1 MSTKPDQAAD
11 TLEHRPL
18 WAVLDSLWDKLAA
31 PSPAITNAEQRR
43 QAQLLTTLLLG
54 ILSFIFVGVA
64 PVYVAL
70 RSVTQPVTRAFLIV
84 SLLLLFLS
92 YALSRTKYY
101 RAAATITL
109 TQMAVAIF
117 GTILISPTYAFDL
130 TRYLVLGVLL
140 CGIVFSLRV
149 TVLLS
154 LVYVAISLLI
164 MFVIHRPATS
174 DDFDNLIF
182 LMIGST
188 LILTFMRYHDLSEAE
203 RQRSLAAAQDDLR
216 ANRELYR
223 TLARNLPRS
232 AVLLYDHDLR
242 YLLAEGRALAQLG
255 YSKESIE
262 GKTLFDVTTPDQIRV
277 SEPLYRAALA
287 GEEAISE
294 REIEGES
301 YRVQYVPVKSDRGA
315 IIAGMTLIQNVS
327 AEKRG
332 EAALRDSE
340 KRYRLMAENAT
351 DLISVQTPDGD
362 YVYASP
368 ATYLLLGYAPDEL
381 IGHTLFDLIHADDAP
396 RVHDLYREALSTQ
409 EIVTV
414 AYRIRRANG
423 AYTWFESASRL
434 VDDPT
439 AGCQVVTASRDIS
452 ERMAASEALRHSEE
466 QLRSL
471 IASLDNLVF
480 SIDLDGYFLVYH
492 PMPLSIYD
500 TPFDTSIFIG
510 KHYRAV
516 LPGVL
521 ADKLEAAA
529 ELVTSSLSTEQ
540 IDYELQV
547 DGTERS
553 FSARISPM
561 IGASLRLLGSTVVVT
576 DVTEAMRARQREM
589 RLLALEKIQRQVAAL
604 FLEVDDPEMVI
615 NSALEIL
622 GMFFNVAR
630 AYMFK
635 LRENERLID
644 NIHEWCAPG
653 VTPQID
659 NMQNLAFDELIPS
672 LLPMLVKDG
681 IIAVEHIR
689 DLPDDVYRIFS
700 AHNTQSVMIL
710 PFFVDERLDGF
721 IGFDEINHARQWLPE
736 ESAAVRTFTQNLARV
751 LERRR
756 AQLALIEARNS
767 ALRSA
772 QLKSD
777 FVSNMSHEIRTPMT
791 GVIGMLD
798 LLRETKLD
806 EDQTEYAEIAHSSA
820 NRLLTLVNDILDFS
834 KIEAG
839 KIALENIPMDA
850 RGVITEVQSI
860 LSVQAAKKNLE
871 LRTEVGEDVP
881 ARVLGDPTRLRQ
893 VLMNLVGNAIKFTET
908 GSVRIVVTQ
917 INTVHGRSRLRF
929 EVADTGI
936 GIPAERQAN
945 IFDSFVQGDSST
957 TRRYG
962 GAGLGLAIS
971 KQLISL
977 MGSEIELRSTPSE
990 GSSFGFTVTLP
1001 IVALASRSVLNAD
1014 LKFLQ
1019 VMVVDEDSTGRY
1031 LLAEQLRLWG
1041 TNVIEASSPD
1051 QAYELLVTTARRG
1064 EEIDLIL
1071 CHSRGNPADQAL
1083 LAARLRAALDVNPP
1097 TLVQLYDE
1105 TESDVYDIRLRRP
1118 VRPSEL
1124 HDLLLNYLNG
1134 EVVVPTEPL
1143 IDDRMIPSSMFGR
1156 ILVADDEPMNRE
1168 IVVRALE
1175 QFGYKVDTARNGQE
1189 VIDQIGQHDYKLIL
1203 MDIYMPVIDGL
1214 AATRHIRALGTG
1226 KGKIPIVALTASIQ
1240 PDERQSYLDAG
1251 ISAIIGKPF
1260 SLREL
1265 RDTVE
1270 VWTAS

>member
-1 MSTKPDQAAD
+1 MIIAFA
-11 TLEHRPL
+11 L
-18 WAVLDSLWDKLAA
+18 
-31 PSPAITNAEQRR
+31 I
-43 QAQLLTTLLLG
+43 
-54 ILSFIFVGVA
+54 GVA
-64 PVYVAL
+64 PLYVAL
-70 RSVTQPVTRAFLIV
+70 RAAAQPATNAIMIV
-84 SLLLLFLS
+84 GLLMLLVS
-92 YALSRTKYY
+92 YVISRTSYY
-101 RAAATITL
+101 RAASSLTLITTAT
-109 TQMAVAIF
+109 AIF
-117 GTILISPTYAFDL
+117 GAILAGPAGATDL
-130 TRYLVLGVLL
+130 TRYLVVGVLI
-140 CGIVFSLRV
+140 CGIMFSLRITLIV
-149 TVLLS
+149 I
-154 LVYVAISLLI
+154 LVYVAISMLI
-164 MFVIHRPATS
+164 MFVIHSPATT
-174 DDFDNLIF
+174 DDFYSLAFLIV
-182 LMIGST
+182 SSA
-188 LILTFMRYHDLSEAE
+188 LILTFMRYRDLSEGD
-203 RQRSLAAAQDDLR
+203 RQRSLAATRDDLQ

-232 AVLLYDHDLR
+232 AVLLYDHELR
-242 YLLAEGRALAQLG
+242 YLLAEGTALAQIG

-262 GKTLFDVTTPDQIRV
+262 GKTLFDVVPPEQIEL

-287 GEEAISE
+287 GEEALGE
-294 REIEGES
+294 REIGGEN
-301 YRVQYVPVKSDRGA
+301 YRIQYVPVKSERGA

-327 AEKRG
+327 AEKRA
-332 EAALRDSE
+332 EAALRESE
-340 KRYRLMAENAT
+340 KRYRLIAENAT
-351 DLISVQTPDGD
+351 DLISVQNPDGI

-368 ATYLLLGYAPDEL
+368 ATHLLLGYAPDEL
-381 IGHTLFDLIHADDAP
+381 IGHTLFEFIHPDDAD
-396 RVHDLYREALSTQ
+396 RVFELYREALSTQ
-409 EIVTV
+409 ETSTI
-414 AYRIRRANG
+414 AYRIRRADG
-423 AYTWFESASRL
+423 TYTWFESASQL
-434 VDDPT
+434 VDDP
-439 AGCQVVTASRDIS
+439 AEGYQVVTASRDIS

-480 SIDLDGYFLVYH
+480 SIDLDGKFIVYH

-516 LPGVL
+516 LPGIL

-529 ELVTSSLSTEQ
+529 ELVTTSLSTEQ
-540 IDYELQV
+540 IDYELEV
-547 DGTERS
+547 DDVERF

-561 IGASLRLLGSTVVVT
+561 IGANLRLLGSTVVVS
-576 DVTEAMRARQREM
+576 DVTEAMRARQREQ

-604 FLEVDDPEMVI
+604 FLEVDDPETVI
-615 NSALEIL
+615 DSVLELL
-622 GMFFNVAR
+622 GTSFNVAR
-630 AYMFK
+630 AYMYK

-644 NIHEWCAPG
+644 NTHEWCAPG
-653 VTPQID
+653 VMPQRD

-672 LLPMLVKDG
+672 LLPMLVNDG
-681 IIAVEHIR
+681 IIAAEHIR
-689 DLPDDVYRIFS
+689 DLPEDLYRVLS
-700 AHNTQSVMIL
+700 AQNTQSVLML

-721 IGFDEINHARQWLPE
+721 IGFDESNHTRQWLPE
-736 ESAAVRTFTQNLARV
+736 ESAAVRTFAQNLARV

-756 AQLALIEARNS
+756 AQLALIEARDS

-806 EDQTEYAEIAHSSA
+806 EDQTEYAEIAHNSA

-839 KIALENIPMDA
+839 KIALENIPFDV
-850 RGVITEVQSI
+850 RGVITEIQSI
-860 LSVQAAKKNLE
+860 LSVQAAKKNLD
-871 LRTEVGEDVP
+871 LLTDVGEDVP
-881 ARVLGDPTRLRQ
+881 VRVLGDPTRLRQ
-893 VLMNLVGNAIKFTET
+893 VLMNLVGNAIKFTGT
-908 GSVRIVVTQ
+908 GSVRITATQ
-917 INTVHGRSRLRF
+917 QNAVHGRTRLRF

-936 GIPAERQAN
+936 GIPQDRQKN

-977 MGSEIELRSTPSE
+977 MGSEIELRSTPGV
-990 GSSFGFTVTLP
+990 GSTFGFTIALP
-1001 IVALASRSVLNAD
+1001 IVALATRSILNAD

-1031 LLAEQLRLWG
+1031 LLAQQLRLWG
-1041 TNVIEASSPD
+1041 ANVIEASSHD
-1051 QAYELLVTTARRG
+1051 QAYDLLVTTSRRG
-1064 EEIDLIL
+1064 EEIDLIM
-1071 CHSRGNPADQAL
+1071 CHSRATPEDQAVNV
-1083 LAARLRAALDVNPP
+1083 ARFRAAIDLNPP
-1097 TLVQLYDE
+1097 TLVQFYDE
-1105 TESDVYDIRLRRP
+1105 VECDAFDIRLQRP
-1118 VRPSEL
+1118 VRPSDL
-1124 HDLLLNYLNG
+1124 YDLLIHYLNG
-1134 EVVVPTEPL
+1134 ETVAPIEPL
-1143 IDDRMIPSSMFGR
+1143 IDDRMIPNSMFGR

-1214 AATRHIRALGTG
+1214 TATRHIRALDTI
-1226 KGKIPIVALTASIQ
+1226 KRQIPIVALTASIQ
-1240 PDERQSYLDAG
+1240 PDERQNYLDAG

-1270 VWTAS
+1270 VWTTS

>member
-1 MSTKPDQAAD
+1 MSTKLDHTADQSD
-11 TLEHRPL
+11 HRPL
-18 WAVLDSLWDKLAA
+18 RAVFDLVWNKLTL
-31 PSPAITNAEQRR
+31 PSPSVTDPEQRR
-43 QAQLLTTLLLG
+43 QAQLLTTLLIVMLSLALAG
-54 ILSFIFVGVA
+54 IA
-64 PVYVAL
+64 PVYVTL
-70 RSVTQPVTRAFLIV
+70 RSAAQPSTQAFMIV
-84 SLLLLFLS
+84 SLLMMFFS
-92 YALSRTKYY
+92 YAISRTNYY
-101 RAAATITL
+101 RVAAAITL
-109 TQMAVAIF
+109 TVTALAIF
-117 GTILISPTYAFDL
+117 GAILAAPVGAIDL
-130 TRYLVLGVLL
+130 TRYLVLGILI
-140 CGIVFSLRV
+140 CGIIFPLRV
-149 TVLLS
+149 TLIVTAGYITAS
-154 LVYVAISLLI
+154 ALI
-164 MFVIHRPATS
+164 MFVIHSPATS
-174 DDFDNLIF
+174 DDIFSMTYLI
-182 LMIGST
+182 IGSA
-188 LILTFMRYHDLSEAE
+188 LLLTFMRYRDLTEAD
-203 RQRSLAAAQDDLR
+203 RQRTLAAARDDLR

-232 AVLLYDHDLR
+232 AVLLFDHDLR
-242 YLLAEGRALAQLG
+242 YLLAEGTAAAQLG
-255 YSKESIE
+255 YSRESIE
-262 GKTLFDVTTPDQIRV
+262 GKSVFDITPPDELELV
-277 SEPLYRAALA
+277 EPLYRAALA

-294 REIEGES
+294 REINGES
-301 YRVQYVPVKSDRGA
+301 YRAQFVPVKGEHGA
-315 IIAGMTLIQNVS
+315 IIAGMALIQNVS
-327 AEKRG
+327 AEKQA
-332 EAALRDSE
+332 EVALRDSE

-368 ATYLLLGYAPDEL
+368 ATHLLLGYAPDEL
-381 IGHTLFDLIHADDAP
+381 IGHTLFDFIHPEDAP
-396 RVHDLYREALSTQ
+396 RVQELYHEALSAQ
-409 EIVTV
+409 EIITV
-414 AYRIRRANG
+414 AYRMHRADG

-434 VDDPT
+434 IDDQT
-439 AGCQVVTASRDIS
+439 AGSQVVTASRDIS

-510 KHYRAV
+510 KHYRSV

-529 ELVTSSLSTEQ
+529 ELVTTSLSTEQ
-540 IDYELQV
+540 IDYEMEV
-547 DGTERS
+547 DGAEHF

-561 IGASLRLLGSTVVVT
+561 IGANLHLLGSTVVVT
-576 DVTEAMRARQREM
+576 DVTEAMRARQRER

-604 FLEVDDPEMVI
+604 FLEVDDPEIVI
-615 NSALEIL
+615 DAVLEIL
-622 GMFFNVAR
+622 GTFFDVAR

-644 NIHEWCAPG
+644 NTHEWCAPG

-672 LLPMLVKDG
+672 LLPMLVNDG
-681 IIAVEHIR
+681 IIAPEHIR
-689 DLPDDVYRIFS
+689 DLPDDVYRVFS
-700 AHNTQSVMIL
+700 AQNTQSVLIL

-736 ESAAVRTFTQNLARV
+736 ESAAVRTFAQNLARV

-756 AQLALIEARNS
+756 AQLALIEARDS

-806 EDQTEYAEIAHSSA
+806 EDQTEYAEIAHNSA

-839 KIALENIPMDA
+839 KIALENIPFDV

-860 LSVQAAKKNLE
+860 LSVQAAKKSLE
-871 LRTEVGEDVP
+871 LLAEIGEDVP
-881 ARVLGDPTRLRQ
+881 VRVLGDPTRLRQ

-908 GSVRIVVTQ
+908 GSIRIIVKQ

-936 GIPAERQAN
+936 GIPFERQAN

-977 MGSEIELRSTPSE
+977 MGSEIELRSTPAV
-990 GSSFGFTVTLP
+990 GSTFGFTVALP

-1014 LKFLQ
+1014 LKYLQ
-1019 VMVVDEDSTGRY
+1019 VMVIDEDSTGRY
-1031 LLAEQLRLWG
+1031 LLAQQLRLWG
-1041 TNVIEASSPD
+1041 TNVIEANSPD
-1051 QAYELLVTTARRG
+1051 QAYNLLVTTARRG
-1064 EEIDLIL
+1064 EEIDLIMS
-1071 CHSRGNPADQAL
+1071 HSRAPLADQAT
-1083 LAARLRAALDVNPP
+1083 LAARLRDALDMNPP
-1097 TLVQLYDE
+1097 KLVQLYDE
-1105 TESDVYDIRLRRP
+1105 AECDVYDIRLHRP
-1118 VRPSEL
+1118 VRPSDL
-1124 HDLLLNYLNG
+1124 YDLLLNYLNG
-1134 EVVVPTEPL
+1134 EVVVPLEPM

-1189 VIDQIGQHDYKLIL
+1189 VIDQIGEHEYKLIL

-1214 AATRHIRALGTG
+1214 AATRHIRALETN
-1226 KGKIPIVALTASIQ
+1226 KCQIPIVALTASIQ
-1240 PDERQSYLDAG
+1240 PEERQNYLDAG

-1270 VWTAS
+1270 VWAAS